1 MAGRISPFAR
11 FPKFRRSA
19 PLQRAP
25 EVRSAVLQPALL
37 SWSRTDLGP
46 VLSEVAPPPLNW
58 AMRGRGNTTSEIG
71 PKGRP

>member
-1 MAGRISPFAR
+1 MSGRISRFER

-19 PLQRAP
+19 LLQRAP
-25 EVRSAVLQPALL
+25 IVRRVVLEPAPL

-46 VLSEVAPPPLNW
+46 VRSEVAPPPLNW
-58 AMRGRGNTTSEIG
+58 AMRGRGHTTSEIG